1 METERVRWRKRMAFE
16 AKLSVVPVDRSQSE
30 VLHKIL
36 PIEIGMFGGSGNYD
50 SSVIENPIEV
60 KVFTP
65 YGATSDNFIL
75 GTVKGRTFAFLA
87 RHARGHTISPHMIN
101 YRANMWGM
109 KSLGVKRIISPAATG
124 SLQPDRIKLGEFVI
138 ADQLFDRTMGVRKD
152 TFFEE
157 GTIAH
162 LPFAE
167 PFCPELRKVAS
178 ETAGQANFKVHDKGT
193 YVCING
199 PRFSTKAES
208 MFYHNQGWDVIG
220 MTAYPEAALAREA
233 GICFVNI
240 SMPTDYDVHGE
251 ENVTHAMVLKT
262 MAENVE
268 RVKKLTFDMV
278 SNIPKDASC
287 DCQTAMQHGLF

>member
-1 METERVRWRKRMAFE
+1 VAFE
-16 AKLSVVPVDRSQSE
+16 AKLTVVPVDRSQSE
-30 VLHKIL
+30 DLHKIL

-65 YGATSDNFIL
+65 YGAASDNFIL

-109 KSLGVKRIISPAATG
+109 KSLGIKRIISPAATG
-124 SLQPDRIKLGEFVI
+124 SLQPKRIKLGEFVI

-167 PFCPELRKVAS
+167 PFCPELRKVAV
-178 ETAGQANFKVHDKGT
+178 ETAGQANFKVHEKGT

-199 PRFSTKAES
+199 PRFSTAAES
-208 MFYHNQGWDVIG
+208 MFYHNQGWEVIG

>member
-1 METERVRWRKRMAFE
+1 MAFE
-16 AKLSVVPVDRSQSE
+16 AKLTVVPVDRSQSE
-30 VLHKIL
+30 ALHNLL
-36 PIEIGMFGGSGNYD
+36 PIEIGLFGGSGNYD
-50 SSVIENPIEV
+50 SDVIENPIEV

-65 YGATSDNFIL
+65 YGAASDNFIL
-75 GTVKGRTFAFLA
+75 GTVKGRSFVFLA
-87 RHARGHTISPHMIN
+87 RHARGHTIAPHMIN

-109 KSLGVKRIISPAATG
+109 KALGVKRIISPAATG

-167 PFCPELRKVAS
+167 PFCPELRKVAVDI
-178 ETAGQANFKVHDKGT
+178 AGEMKYKVHGKGT

-199 PRFSTKAES
+199 PRFSTRSES
-208 MFYHNQGWDVIG
+208 MFYHNQGWEVIG

-251 ENVTHAMVLKT
+251 EHVTHAAVLKT

-268 RVKKLTFDMV
+268 RVRKLTFEMMT
-278 SNIPKDASC
+278 NIPKDPSC
-287 DCQTAMQHGLF
+287 DCQTAMQNGLF

>member
-1 METERVRWRKRMAFE
+1 MENEEIRWRFRMAFE
-16 AKLSVVPVDRSQSE
+16 AKLSAVPVDRSQSE
-30 VLHKIL
+30 DLQNLL
-36 PIEIGMFGGSGNYD
+36 PTEIGMFGGSGNYD
-50 SSVIENPIEV
+50 SNVIDNPIEV

-87 RHARGHTISPHMIN
+87 RHA
-101 YRANMWGM
+101 
-109 KSLGVKRIISPAATG
+109 TG
-124 SLQPDRIKLGEFVI
+124 SLQPKRIKLGEFVI

-167 PFCPELRKVAS
+167 PFCPELRKVAVD
-178 ETAGQANFKVHDKGT
+178 TAAEVKFKVHEKGT

-199 PRFSTKAES
+199 PRFSTAAES
-208 MFYHNQGWDVIG
+208 MFYHNQGWEVIG

-251 ENVTHAMVLKT
+251 EHVTHAMVLKT
-262 MAENVE
+262 MSENVE
-268 RVKKLTFDMV
+268 RVRKLTFEMIA
-278 SNIPKDASC
+278 NIPKDASC
-287 DCQTAMQHGLF
+287 DCQTAMQNGLF

>member
-1 METERVRWRKRMAFE
+1 MAFE
-16 AKLSVVPVDRSQSE
+16 ANLSVVPVDRSQTQA
-30 VLHKIL
+30 LHDLL

-50 SSVIENPIEV
+50 SKVIENPIEA

-65 YGATSDNFIL
+65 YGAASDNFIL
-75 GTVKGRTFAFLA
+75 GTVKERTFAFLA
-87 RHARGHTISPHMIN
+87 RHDRGHSIPPHAIN
-101 YRANMWGM
+101 YRANIWGM
-109 KSLGVKRIISPAATG
+109 KALGVKRIISPAAAG
-124 SLQPDRIKLGEFVI
+124 SLQPAKIKLGEFVI

-152 TFFEE
+152 TFFDG

-162 LPFAE
+162 MSFAE
-167 PFCPELRKVAS
+167 PFCPELRKVAVD
-178 ETAGQANFKVHDKGT
+178 TAAKIGYKVHGKGT

-199 PRFSTKAES
+199 PRFSTRAES

-240 SMPTDYDVHGE
+240 SMPTDYDVHGDE
-251 ENVTHAMVLKT
+251 IVTHELVLKT
-262 MAENVE
+262 MSENVE
-268 RVKKLTFDMV
+268 RVRKLTFEMI
-278 SNIPKDASC
+278 SHIPKKASC

>member
-1 METERVRWRKRMAFE
+1 MAFE
-16 AKLSVVPVDRSQSE
+16 AKLSVVPIDRSQSE
-30 VLHKIL
+30 ELHKLL

-50 SSVIENPIEV
+50 SDVIENPIEV

-75 GTVKGRTFAFLA
+75 GTVKGRSFVFLA
-87 RHARGHTISPHMIN
+87 RHARGHTIAPHMIN
-101 YRANMWGM
+101 YRANIWGM
-109 KSLGVKRIISPAATG
+109 KALGVKRIISPAACG
-124 SLQPDRIKLGEFVI
+124 SLQPKKIKLGEFVI

-167 PFCPELRKVAS
+167 PFCPELRQVAVD
-178 ETAGQANFKVHDKGT
+178 TAGKIGYKVHEKGT

-199 PRFSTKAES
+199 PRFSTAAES

-251 ENVTHAMVLKT
+251 EHVTHAMVLKT
-262 MAENVE
+262 MSQNVE
-268 RVKKLTFDMV
+268 RVRKLTFEMI

-287 DCQTAMQHGLF
+287 DCQTAMQNGLF

>member
-1 METERVRWRKRMAFE
+1 MAFE
-16 AKLSVVPVDRSQSE
+16 AKLSVVPVDRSQTE
-30 VLHKIL
+30 ELQNLL

-50 SSVIENPIEV
+50 SDVIENPIEV

-75 GTVKGRTFAFLA
+75 GNVKGRTFAFLA
-87 RHARGHTISPHMIN
+87 RHGRGHTIAPHMIN
-101 YRANMWGM
+101 YRANIWGM
-109 KSLGVKRIISPAATG
+109 KALGVTRIISPAATG
-124 SLQPDRIKLGEFVI
+124 SLQPEKVKLGEFVI

-167 PFCPELRKVAS
+167 PFCPELRKVAVD
-178 ETAGQANFKVHDKGT
+178 TAAEVKYKVHDGGT

-199 PRFSTKAES
+199 PRFSTRAES
-208 MFYHNQGWDVIG
+208 MFYHNQGWEVIG

-240 SMPTDYDVHGE
+240 SMPTDYDVHAE
-251 ENVTHAMVLKT
+251 EVVTHAMVLKT
-262 MAENVE
+262 MSENVE
-268 RVKKLTFDMV
+268 RVRKLTFEMIA
-278 SNIPKDASC
+278 NIPKKTSC
-287 DCQTAMQHGLF
+287 DCQTAMQNGLF